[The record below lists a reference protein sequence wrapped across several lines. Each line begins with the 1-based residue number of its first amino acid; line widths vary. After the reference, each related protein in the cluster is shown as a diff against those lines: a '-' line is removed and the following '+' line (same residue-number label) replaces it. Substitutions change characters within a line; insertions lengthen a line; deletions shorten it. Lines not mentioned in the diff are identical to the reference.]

1 MLAELLNEPV
11 LKELAGERAFTR
23 GAEYF
28 ASGLVSGLKDNSGAI
43 TGRVRGTYY
52 YSVKLWETENK
63 IASECNC
70 PVGQDGAFCKHCV
83 AVGLAWLARSKQ
95 SHRTDRRLTA
105 RDVTDD
111 EIRAH
116 LLALDKSALV
126 DLALEHA
133 GWNSEFRD
141 QLILMVAEKGE
152 GNPDLAAFR
161 AAIDKAIRH
170 RGFIDYRRMPEYA
183 RGIEAVV
190 DSLESL
196 RKRGYAKAV
205 KELAES
211 ALQRME
217 SAMNDVDDSDGY
229 MAGILDR
236 LRDLHLAACRM
247 ENPDPLELAKSLFE
261 WEISSDWEIF
271 LDGAE
276 TYADVLGEVG
286 MAEYR
291 RLAEALW
298 ANVPALAP
306 GDKDAERYGRRWR
319 ISRIM
324 ETLAKQSGDVEALVA
339 VKSRDLSFALS
350 FLEIAEI
357 YKSAGKDD
365 LALEWAERGARAFPE
380 RTDGRLREFLTK
392 EYRHRKRHQD
402 AIAIAWLSFR
412 ERPDLDNYVNLHKT
426 ARRAG
431 HWSKWRERALAL
443 LRDEIA
449 AANKRQAK
457 LGWGRPDHSRLV
469 DIFLWEGNVKA
480 AWTEAK
486 DGGCHDGLWL
496 RLAKAREADH
506 PEDAIS
512 VYITQLDRALQPA
525 QQQAYEAAVSILRKI
540 QPLKS
545 RIGKDFEFVDL
556 VRSVREQYMARRNL
570 MKLLD
575 VEGW

>member
-1 MLAELLNEPV
+1 
-11 LKELAGERAFTR
+11 
-23 GAEYF
+23 
-28 ASGLVSGLKDNSGAI
+28 
-43 TGRVRGTYY
+43 
-52 YSVKLWETENK
+52 
-63 IASECNC
+63 
-70 PVGQDGAFCKHCV
+70 
-83 AVGLAWLARSKQ
+83 
-95 SHRTDRRLTA
+95 
-105 RDVTDD
+105 
-111 EIRAH
+111 
-116 LLALDKSALV
+116 
-126 DLALEHA
+126 
-133 GWNSEFRD
+133 
-141 QLILMVAEKGE
+141 
-152 GNPDLAAFR
+152 
-161 AAIDKAIRH
+161 
-170 RGFIDYRRMPEYA
+170 
-183 RGIEAVV
+183 
-190 DSLESL
+190 
-196 RKRGYAKAV
+196 
-205 KELAES
+205 
-211 ALQRME
+211 
-217 SAMNDVDDSDGY
+217 
-229 MAGILDR
+229 
-236 LRDLHLAACRM
+236 M